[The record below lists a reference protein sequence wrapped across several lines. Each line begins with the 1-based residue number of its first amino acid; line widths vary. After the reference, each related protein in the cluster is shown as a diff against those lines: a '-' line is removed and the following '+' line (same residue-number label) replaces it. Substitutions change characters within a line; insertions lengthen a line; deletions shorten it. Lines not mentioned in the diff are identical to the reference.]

1 MALVIGN
8 GAYQH
13 ARPLNNPKNDATAMS
28 AALKKV
34 GFTVTTRTD
43 AGLTE
48 MKDALRE
55 FIDGLY
61 ADDSEETV
69 ALVYFAGH
77 GLQIDGRNYLIPVDA
92 KVARDYEV
100 PDETLAMD
108 SVMRALESAGEGLN
122 ILILDCCRDN
132 PFSRSWSGGR
142 SSVGAGLAMPKQAP
156 KGMFV
161 AFATSPGDV
170 AADGDGKNSPYTC
183 ALVRH
188 LATPGVAFE
197 EVFKATGR
205 DVSSATGGD
214 QEPWFNSK
222 FYGTFAFVPGN
233 GAGPGGSGG
242 SGAMVPTPAPSP
254 SPSPSPLVTI
264 PEPAKIGPGDATKE
278 RPFANSLGMK
288 FVPVVNYTD
297 GSRVLFSIWETRVQ
311 DYAAYAAKNP
321 GVNLEWK
328 DYEYKG
334 HGQGPDHPVVNVN
347 WEDAKAFCA
356 WLTESER
363 AAGRIGPKDEYRL
376 PTDHEWSYAVGIGDQ
391 ENVDETPKKKNG
403 EIEGVYPWGTAWP
416 PPDRVEN
423 YASSEAVAAFKFTG
437 IAPLAA
443 VLVHRREAVA
453 AFKFT
458 GIEGYDDGYAFTAP
472 VGSYRANDK
481 GLYDLGGNIWEWC
494 EDWYDPAEPKYR
506 VLRGG
511 SWCSNA
517 EIYFRSSIR
526 NYDAP
531 GNRGNRGFRCVLEVG
546 SGG

>member
-1 MALVIGN
+1 MRFLLTLLISLGMLPLGLNAAERVALVIGN

-13 ARPLNNPKNDATAMS
+13 ARPLNNPRNDAAAVS
-28 AALKKV
+28 AALEKV

-55 FIDGLY
+55 FIDSLY

-92 KVARDYEV
+92 KVERDYEV

-142 SSVGAGLAMPKQAP
+142 SAAGAGLAMPKQAP

-170 AADGDGKNSPYTC
+170 AADGDGKNSPYTG

-205 DVSSATGGD
+205 DVSNATGGD

-222 FYGTFAFVPGN
+222 FYGQFAFVPDS
-233 GAGPGGSGG
+233 GAGSSGG
-242 SGAMVPTPAPSP
+242 GMAPPAVATVPDPARTRLPR
-254 SPSPSPLVTI
+254 
-264 PEPAKIGPGDATKE
+264 EAKRD
-278 RPFANSLGMK
+278 RPFENHLGMK
-288 FVPVVNYTD
+288 FVPVVNYTNGD
-297 GSRVLFSIWETRVQ
+297 RVLFSVWETRVQ
-311 DYAAYAAKNP
+311 DYAAYAAKTP
-321 GVNLEWK
+321 GINMEWK
-328 DYEYKG
+328 DYEYEG
-334 HGQGPDHPVVNVN
+334 HGQGPDHPVVMVS
-347 WEDAKAFCA
+347 WDDAKAFCE
-356 WLTESER
+356 WLTKTER
-363 AAGRIGPKDEYRL
+363 AAGQIGPKDEYRL
-376 PTDHEWSYAVGIGDQ
+376 PTDLEWSYAVGIGEQ
-391 ENVDETPKKKNG
+391 EDANATPAVRDGK
-403 EIEGVYPWGTAWP
+403 IDGVFPWGTQWP
-416 PPDRVEN
+416 PEERVGN
-423 YASSEAVAAFKFTG
+423 YHF
-437 IAPLAA
+437 
-443 VLVHRREAVA
+443 
-453 AFKFT
+453 
-458 GIEGYDDGYAFTAP
+458 DDGYAYTAP
-472 VGSYRANDK
+472 VGSYPANDR
-481 GLYDLGGNIWEWC
+481 GLYDLGGNACEWC
-494 EDWYDPAEPKYR
+494 EDWDNPAKREHR

-511 SWCSNA
+511 SLFQGYSVY
-517 EIYFRSSIR
+517 ILSSSR
-526 NYDAP
+526 FDKDP
-531 GNRGNRGFRCVLEVG
+531 GTRDFESGFRCVLKVKPG
-546 SGG
+546 S